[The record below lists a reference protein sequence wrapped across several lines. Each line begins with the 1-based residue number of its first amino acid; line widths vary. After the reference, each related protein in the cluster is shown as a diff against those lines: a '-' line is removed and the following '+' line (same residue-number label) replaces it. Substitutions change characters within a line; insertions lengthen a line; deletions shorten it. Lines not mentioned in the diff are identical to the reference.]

1 MLHNIIDSNEL
12 ILYNVTKC
20 YIGVVILFL
29 KSRRRNLGLTQE
41 FVSKKA
47 MISRAGYSMIE
58 TGRRRP
64 SPDVAK
70 RIATVL
76 GFPDEW
82 YRLLEAQADGVSA
95 AEK

>member
-1 MLHNIIDSNEL
+1 MAKQWLVNILHDKNLRHSDVAAKANINRA
-12 ILYNVTKC
+12 Y
-20 YIGVVILFL
+20 F
-29 KSRRRNLGLTQE
+29 TQI
-41 FVSKKA
+41 VNC
-47 MISRAGYSMIE
+47 
-58 TGRRRP
+58 RRRP

-82 YRLLEAQADGVSA
+82 YRLLEIKADGVSA